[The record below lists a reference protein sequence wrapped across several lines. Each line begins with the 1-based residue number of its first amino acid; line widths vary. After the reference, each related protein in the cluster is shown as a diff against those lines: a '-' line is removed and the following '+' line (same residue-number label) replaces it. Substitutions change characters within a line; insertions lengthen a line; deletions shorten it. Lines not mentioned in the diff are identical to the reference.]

1 MVDGLLLWWNER
13 KHELPDLK
21 RIVINMDNGP
31 ECSGRRSQFLK
42 RMVEFSDITGLIVH
56 LIYYPPYHSKYN
68 GIERYWAGLEK
79 SWNGYLLTTVSVVLN
94 RAANFVWKKVRTV
107 VRLLETTYEKGV
119 KIGGKDMQVI
129 EERLER
135 SDKLPLYDIT
145 ITPLMVY

>member
-13 KHELPDLK
+13 KHELQDVK

-42 RMVEFSDITGLIVH
+42 RMVEFSDITGLAVH
-56 LIYYPPYHSKYN
+56 MIYYPPYHSKYN

-79 SWNGYLLTTVSVVLN
+79 SWNGYLLSTVSVVLN
-94 RAANFVWKKVRTV
+94 RAANFVWKRVRPV
-107 VRLLETTYEKGV
+107 VCLLDTTYEKGV
-119 KIGGKDMQVI
+119 NTVGKERQAI

-135 SDKLPLYDIT
+135 SETLPLYDIT
-145 ITPLMVY
+145 IAPKMVY